1 MKRHSSQRC
10 LVLVLAICVFGVTDA
25 LIKGGHGGA
34 RNAVANISA
43 PWLLISFLS
52 AAMIAPRRLSLGAL
66 VGMLSTCAALVS
78 YTTVRALRGFHT
90 GVHAGLTADLTSALT
105 NRWFLL
111 GVAGGAALGAAG
123 SRLALRRQ
131 WMAVALVVG
140 AALLME
146 PIARIIWALAKD
158 EPARTLVPIPVVW
171 TIEVAVGC
179 AALLAVVLRT
189 RQQHKR
195 SHASIRG
202 APQTQE

>member
-1 MKRHSSQRC
+1 VKRHSAQRC
-10 LVLVLAICVFGVTDA
+10 LVLVLAVCVYGAADA

-90 GVHAGLTADLTSALT
+90 GGRAGLITDLTSALT

-111 GVAGGAALGAAG
+111 GVAGGAVLGAAG

-131 WMAVALVVG
+131 WMALALVVG

-158 EPARTLVPIPVVW
+158 EPARTLVPSPAVW
-171 TIEVAVGC
+171 AIEVAVGS
-179 AALLAVVLRT
+179 AALVTVLLRNR
-189 RQQHKR
+189 RQRQCTD
-195 SHASIRG
+195 ASIDG
-202 APQTQE
+202 APQTPV